1 MLLFLYICL
10 IDLKNYM
17 KAKLILFVLVF
28 ANLFFLTQCKK
39 DIKTNPSEIPN
50 NPIIEAVFGN
60 NINLN
65 QLENYENQ
73 PIPNYIKKDN
83 SNQLKIINAKA
94 TLGRILFYDKKL
106 SLDNTV
112 SCGSCHIQKF
122 AFGDNAIASNG
133 VFGATTARHSMRL
146 VNVKFAAVNK
156 FFWDKRATTLEIQ
169 TTMPIKD
176 HAEMGYSGQNGRPDF
191 NALITKLDNLTY
203 YNEMFKFAYG
213 DKIITEIRIQECLS
227 QFIRSIQSFDSK
239 YDVGRA
245 QVNSDNI
252 DFPNFNQLENLGK
265 NLFNTIPLLD
275 SKGARVSGGAGCN
288 RCHNAPEFDIQPTSL
303 NNGII
308 KRINS
313 TSLDFSVTKSPTLR
327 NLTNIYGQI
336 NSPMMHNGELRT
348 IDDVLNHYGN
358 YTPPQNIMN
367 IDGRIFNNG
376 NGTKLNLNNNEKE
389 ALKAFLNTLSGTN
402 IYIDKKWSN
411 PFK

>member
-1 MLLFLYICL
+1 MKTKLVLL
-10 IDLKNYM
+10 
-17 KAKLILFVLVF
+17 VLVLT
-28 ANLFFLTQCKK
+28 NLLFLTQCKK
-39 DIKTNPSEIPN
+39 DKNTNPSDTPN
-50 NPIIEAVFGN
+50 NPIFEAVFGD
-60 NINLN
+60 NINFN
-65 QLENYENQ
+65 QLENYENLQ
-73 PIPNYIKKDN
+73 IPNYINKDN
-83 SNQLKIINAKA
+83 SNQSKIVNAKA
-94 TLGRILFYDKKL
+94 TLGRILFYDKNL
-106 SLDNTV
+106 SINNTI

-122 AFGDNAIASNG
+122 AFGDTAVASKG
-133 VFGATTARHSMRL
+133 VLGATTERHSMRL
-146 VNVKFAAVNK
+146 VNVKFAAVK
-156 FFWDKRATTLEIQ
+156 SFFWDKRAVSLEIQ

-191 NALITKLDNLTY
+191 NALITKLESLSY
-203 YNEMFKFAYG
+203 YNELFQTVYK
-213 DKIITEIRIQECLS
+213 DKKISEMKIQECLT
-227 QFIRSIQSFDSK
+227 QFIQSIQSFDSK

-275 SKGARVSGGAGCN
+275 SKGARVSGGIGCN
-288 RCHNAPEFDIQPTSL
+288 RCHKAPEFDIDPASL

-308 KRINS
+308 KKINS
-313 TSLDFSVTKSPTLR
+313 TSFDFRNTKSPTLR
-327 NLTNIYGQI
+327 NLTNNKGEI

-367 IDGRIFNNG
+367 IDSRIFNNG
-376 NGTKLNLNNNEKE
+376 NGTKLNLTSNEIA

-402 IYIDKKWSN
+402 IYVDKKWSN